1 MIVWGRLTV
10 EQPCRSYETC
20 AGVAHY
26 YVQVKADVRQP
37 LAFAA
42 VLAAFCSDT
51 GGDGHR
57 QTEIGIIPLASSR
70 HLPFPFG
77 MKPGRTLLDAGAE
90 HCSDAELLAILLGS
104 GGRGYSAL
112 DSANALLDKYGTLAG
127 LMERP
132 LDEIARV
139 KGIKVVRAI
148 RLAAAYEICQ
158 RLLKEVARDA

>member
-1 MIVWGRLTV
+1 
-10 EQPCRSYETC
+10 
-20 AGVAHY
+20 
-26 YVQVKADVRQP
+26 
-37 LAFAA
+37 
-42 VLAAFCSDT
+42 
-51 GGDGHR
+51 
-57 QTEIGIIPLASSR
+57 
-70 HLPFPFG
+70 
-77 MKPGRTLLDAGAE
+77 MKPGRTLLDLGAE

-127 LMERP
+127 LMDRP
-132 LDEIARV
+132 LDEIADV